1 MMDIQALINQIL
13 ILFALILIGYGAQKA
28 KLLPKE
34 TGKVISDLV
43 INISNPCTLL
53 YSVFTSDRLLS
64 NGQVLLFL
72 GITTL
77 MYIGT
82 MLVALPVPKILR
94 VQSSQAG
101 MYRYM
106 TVFANV
112 SFLGI
117 PVLRAL
123 MGADAVFLCSILN
136 IVFNLSVYTYGQIQV
151 AGDPSQR
158 QITVKMFFTPIMVSS
173 YLSLIL
179 YLLNW
184 KAPGGVLSVLSL
196 LDRTTSPLAML
207 AIGCSMAAYALRD
220 IFLNW
225 RVYVFSVVKLILV
238 PVLTWAVLM
247 PWLHNDLM
255 LGVLVTCAAM
265 PVATNATLMATKY
278 KGDVKLAASGVFITT
293 LFSLITLPA
302 LLYILF

>member
-13 ILFALILIGYGAQKA
+13 VLFALILIGYAAQKA
-28 KLLPKE
+28 KLLPEE

-43 INISNPCTLL
+43 INISNPCTIL

-77 MYIGT
+77 VYIGT
-82 MLVALPVPKILR
+82 MLIAIPVPKILR
-94 VQSSQAG
+94 VKSSQAG

-106 TVFANV
+106 TVFGNV
-112 SFLGI
+112 GFLGI

-158 QITVKMFFTPIMVSS
+158 QITVKMFFTPIMIAS

-207 AIGCSMAAYALRD
+207 AIGCSMAAYSLRD

-225 RVYVFSVVKLILV
+225 RVYVFSLVKLILV

-247 PWLHNDLM
+247 PWLHSDLM

-278 KGDVKLAASGVFITT
+278 NGDVKLAASGVFITT
-293 LFSLITLPA
+293 LFSLVALPA
-302 LLYILF
+302 LLSILF